1 MVGLTR
7 VLPAPEIAL
16 LGLLEVVF
24 GVLWAWV
31 GAGEAPGPTALTG
44 GALVL
49 GALVGNE
56 LIALRRRV
64 QA

>member
-1 MVGLTR
+1 
-7 VLPAPEIAL
+7 
-16 LGLLEVVF
+16 
-24 GVLWAWV
+24 V